1 MTIGT
6 IGKIVCL
13 CWLSVILATVLT
25 CQASAEAA
33 AGHAAADFEAGLVQ
47 EAVDL
52 SAVNTESDG
61 LPGDQKEMESLLH
74 WAIGR

>member
-1 MTIGT
+1 MKLTA
-6 IGKIVCL
+6 VCL
-13 CWLSVILATVLT
+13 SLLCVIFIGCLIDH
-25 CQASAEAA
+25 ASSKAA
-33 AGHAAADFEAGLVQ
+33 AGRAAADFEAGLVQ

-52 SAVNTESDG
+52 RPVNSESDG